1 MNLILEYV
9 SDEEEDQLE
18 EHLFCKVGGN
28 ALENGFTTLQQT
40 F

>member
-1 MNLILEYV
+1 MNLILKYV
-9 SDEEEDQLE
+9 SDEEEDQNE
-18 EHLFCKVGGN
+18 EHLFCNVGDN